1 MRDTAEK
8 VFYGSWCRI
17 VNGVV
22 IRKSPA
28 KCWRFSRTFVR
39 DFGLHISFTSRI
51 APHKEVNLSHFRKHW
66 EVRVFMKRSKREV
79 TMWQIQEKA
88 KKIEGSKF
96 GEAKRLTMLFGVFAL
111 RNEFVGVR
119 LTDSFCLVRSW
130 GEFSCLSFWK
140 NWAGKKS
147 FLCLSCLKNRA
158 EIKHSLHVL
167 LEK

>member
-51 APHKEVNLSHFRKHW
+51 APHKEVNSSHFRKHW
-66 EVRVFMKRSKREV
+66 EIRVFMKRSKREV

-88 KKIEGSKF
+88 KKIEGRRF
-96 GEAKRLTMLFGVFAL
+96 GEAKRPTMLFGVFAL

-119 LTDSFCLVRSW
+119 LTDSFCLVRLW
-130 GEFSCLSFWK
+130 GEFSYLSCWK
-140 NWAGKKS
+140 NWAGKKRA
-147 FLCLSCLKNRA
+147 FFACLAWKI
-158 EIKHSLHVL
+158 EQK
-167 LEK
+167 